1 MPPSI
6 RLGSLVY
13 RQASWHDW
21 VNVLARSFWE
31 TIYKLRLSREE
42 VVAWLKGFAEKLT
55 ARQAATIDTDFVP
68 DTLVDQLAN
77 ALAMVDLPSG
87 MFIQAL
93 IKKISEKPPAGF
105 RWELDDDGRH
115 YLKRQHGGAPTT
127 ERPIAK
133 GLKFIG
139 QVFVGAWWH
148 TDTPTSSATKQLQS
162 ALKKAGGG
170 IFYKLKRPGVGV
182 TEYYGYA
189 IVPLEEALLLGQIL
203 AGLGLQ
209 LLEEGPTRDFRISAA
224 KLDGFAEKRTV
235 GIEDVITQS
244 GIFKSEKFNW
254 EFTITEL
261 LNGRNKGADS
271 QDITHAVKMLLKEF
285 EA

>member
-6 RLGSLVY
+6 RLGKLVY

-21 VNVLARSFWE
+21 ISVLASSFWE
-31 TIYKLRLSREE
+31 IIYKLRISRED
-42 VVAWLKGFAEKLT
+42 VVAWLNSFATKV
-55 ARQAATIDTDFVP
+55 ASRHATVDTDFIP
-68 DTLVDQLAN
+68 DTLVDQLAD

-93 IKKISEKPPAGF
+93 IKKISDKPPAGY

-115 YLKRQHGGAPTT
+115 YLRRQRGGPLTT

-139 QVFVGAWWH
+139 QVFIGAWWH
-148 TDTPTSSATKQLQS
+148 TDAPSSKATKQLQNT
-162 ALKKAGGG
+162 LKKAGGG
-170 IFYKLKRPGVGV
+170 VFYKLKRPGVGV

-189 IVPLEEALLLGQIL
+189 IVPLDESLLIGQIL

-209 LLEEGPTRDFRISAA
+209 LMAEDPTRDFRLSAA
-224 KLDGFAEKRTV
+224 KLDGFSEKRTV
-235 GIEDVITQS
+235 SVEDVITHS